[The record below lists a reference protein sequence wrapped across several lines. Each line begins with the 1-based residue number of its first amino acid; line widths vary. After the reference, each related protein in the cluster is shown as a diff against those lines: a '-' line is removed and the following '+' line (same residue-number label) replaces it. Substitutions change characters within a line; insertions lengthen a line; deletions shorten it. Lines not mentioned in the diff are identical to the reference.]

1 MADNEVRGLAEESA
15 RPRFLVIGQVIK
27 PHGIRG
33 EVVVDTHTDNP
44 ERFSWLHSVY
54 IGRTNP
60 KQVVV
65 EGVRYHKSRVLLKL
79 AGYDSRQDAEI
90 LRSKWLLVAEEEAIP
105 LEAGEYYLHQIIGME
120 VFSEDGTHL
129 GQVTGLLETKAN
141 NVFIVDGP
149 LGEVL
154 LPDIEDVVI
163 EVDIEQGRLL
173 VHLLDGLI
181 P

>member
-1 MADNEVRGLAEESA
+1 LLSGGGDEAEAE
-15 RPRFLVIGQVIK
+15 K
-27 PHGIRG
+27 T
-33 EVVVDTHTDNP
+33 EVVKEAPSSMVELDPFVLNLSDHGRYLKVTLQFEISDPSHQNLITNKTPQLRDTIITLVSSKSLN
-44 ERFSWLHSVY
+44 SISSA
-54 IGRTNP
+54 
-60 KQVVV
+60 
-65 EGVRYHKSRVLLKL
+65 EGKFQLKDELLFR
-79 AGYDSRQDAEI
+79 AN
-90 LRSKWLLVAEEEAIP
+90 
-105 LEAGEYYLHQIIGME
+105 QIIGME